1 MTTLQPINQLLE
13 QLHVPI
19 QDLAQLSFCDGSREA
34 SIKNWVRSLPLTQS
48 QFVSGLLYQ
57 ALPDISRFQTGVRNR
72 LNILETLRLPTE
84 QAIEGLAQSF
94 LNQPLIL
101 PDNAVKTAT
110 VAQALQKHMINGYL
124 VCLRDFCKESTP
136 RLEFLAL
143 SIHRAIT
150 GMGLLL
156 LRYYQLYTPVS
167 GQLWTELH
175 SLYQI
180 ALHFD
185 VSELEIEEPLFNH
198 HHCATITL
206 AYTRVLLLACSRP
219 NQLGQDEVLATYKAL
234 NILTGLAQLQDLDS
248 NADRNANDNPDHT
261 NLYAVALNS
270 NHPPQYLSRL
280 RSLGYRLLLELNTN
294 QLSKRLQEI
303 DQAAGIESAEKNNLR
318 NELQLT
324 SALTQHLS
332 QAWNVLAQR
341 NFDRQEAGGFLDV
354 TVGIS
359 SIHYHLALGTNFT
372 HFLNKLSGTR
382 LTNGLDVIFQN
393 RTIQLKDTSQQK
405 SEDPW
410 GDTFDISDKPLT
422 SKTVSTKSIERSIRA
437 SEEGEFKEAHPIYKV
452 PMIDSS
458 PSGYCIEW
466 RNEIPSQVK
475 AGELLGLRDL
485 VRNRWSLGVVRWA
498 NQTQGITQLG
508 IQILAPQATPVGL
521 AIIHKSGDASEY
533 LRALEIP
540 ALKAINQ
547 PATLIT
553 NAISFR
559 EYSKARLYRRA
570 TQEGG
575 DSINQ
580 HIQLTRRCFATGSFN
595 QFSYREIVTGKP
607 KEPEKPDDFD
617 SVWDS

>member
-19 QDLAQLSFCDGSREA
+19 QDLAQLSFCDGTREA
-34 SIKNWVRSLPLTQS
+34 SIKTWVRSLPLTQS

-57 ALPDISRFQTGVRNR
+57 ALPDVSRFQTGVRNR
-72 LNILETLRLPTE
+72 LNILETLRIPTA
-84 QAIEGLAQSF
+84 QTIDGLAQSF

-110 VAQALQKHMINGYL
+110 IAQALQKHMINGYL

-150 GMGLLL
+150 GIGLLL
-156 LRYYQLYTPVS
+156 LRYYQLYTPIS
-167 GQLWTELH
+167 AQLWTELH

-180 ALHFD
+180 ALQLE
-185 VSELEIEEPLFNH
+185 VSELEIEEPLANH
-198 HHCATITL
+198 QHCTTITL
-206 AYTRVLLLACSRP
+206 AYIRVLLLACSRP
-219 NQLGQDEVLATYKAL
+219 NQLGQDEVLATYRVLDAL
-234 NILTGLAQLQDLDS
+234 SGLAQLQDLS
-248 NADRNANDNPDHT
+248 SGTADNDGN
-261 NLYAVALNS
+261 NNYESLFAVALNS

-280 RSLGYRLLLELNTN
+280 KALGHTLLLELNTS
-294 QLSKRLQEI
+294 QLCKKLQEI
-303 DQAAGIESAEKNNLR
+303 DKTPGIETEGKSNFR

-324 SALTQHLS
+324 SALTQHLI
-332 QAWNVLAQR
+332 QAWNLLAQR
-341 NFDRQEAGGFLDV
+341 NFDRQETSGLLDV

-359 SIHYHLALGTNFT
+359 SIHYHLANETNFT
-372 HFLNKLSGTR
+372 HFLNKL
-382 LTNGLDVIFQN
+382 NGVHANNALEVIFQN
-393 RTIQLKDTSQQK
+393 RTAQLTASSQQK
-405 SEDPW
+405 NEADPW
-410 GDTFDISDKPLT
+410 GDSFNIADKTHLT
-422 SKTVSTKSIERSIRA
+422 TSIEHSIRENEA
-437 SEEGEFKEAHPIYKV
+437 DELKETHPIYKV
-452 PMIDSS
+452 PLIDSS

-466 RNEIPSQVK
+466 RDEIPNQVK

-498 NQTQGITQLG
+498 NQTQGVTQLG

-521 AIIHKSGDASEY
+521 AIIHKTGDASEY

-559 EYSKARLYRRA
+559 EYSKARIYRRSV
-570 TQEGG
+570 QG
-575 DSINQ
+575 DNDNMNQ
-580 HIQLTRRCFATGSFN
+580 NIQLTNRSFATGSFN
-595 QFSYREIVTGKP
+595 QFSYRELVVTKP
-607 KEPEKPDDFD
+607 KETEKPDDFD